1 MTRKK
6 DLSTRTIRLSRSIMQ
21 QCDQEELV
29 VVMTALCHVMLNII
43 NETSPSEKIVRDAV
57 ETTCCM
63 LVAGM
68 DEMLKDTRET
78 MK

>member
-6 DLSTRTIRLSRSIMQ
+6 DLSARTVRLSRSIMQ

-29 VVMTALCHVMLNII
+29 VVMTALCHAMLRII
-43 NETSPSEKIVRDAV
+43 NDTSPSEKIVRAAV
-57 ETTCCM
+57 ETTCCT

-78 MK
+78 MQ